1 MFINDQIIYLQLQKT
16 GCTHIAQL
24 LTEYLGGTSA
34 HKHGRLQCEAADR
47 TVIGSIRD
55 PWDWYVSLWAYG
67 CMGQGAIQNRLTA
80 GRGQLALQTLRN
92 AVRHPASWA
101 GLPGR
106 LFRQTFG
113 HDTSFWR
120 RVYADASDAGAFR
133 EWLYAIHVP
142 RIQNMVFEDP
152 RPMPLHRAVG
162 LYTAR
167 IIYLYSDPA
176 AWEAEAHA
184 ISDQSGLAAFYRANS
199 VLDRTIRT
207 ESIAADL
214 GTVMADVGRPEITE
228 TMLEQHS
235 KSNASKRADFK
246 HYYDRDAIALVA
258 NRDRLVIDTFGYI
271 VPTDFIETV

>member
-1 MFINDQIIYLQLQKT
+1 MFINDKIVYLQLQKT

-34 HKHGRLQCEAADR
+34 HKHGRLQCSAANR
-47 TVIGSIRD
+47 TVIGSIRN
-55 PWDWYVSLWAYG
+55 PWDWYVSLFAYG

-80 GRGQLALQTLRN
+80 GRGQLAFQTLRN
-92 AVRHPASWA
+92 AARHPASWP

-133 EWLYAIHVP
+133 EWLYAIHLP
-142 RIQNMVFEDP
+142 RVQNMVFEDP
-152 RPMPLHRAVG
+152 RPIPLHAFVG

-167 IIYLYSDPA
+167 VVYLYSSPA
-176 AWEAEAHA
+176 EWNAKART
-184 ISDQSGLAAFYRANS
+184 IRDQSSLAAFYRANS
-199 VLDRTIRT
+199 ILDRMIRT

-214 GTVMADVGRPEITE
+214 SKVMADVGRPEITE
-228 TMLEQHS
+228 TMLEQHG
-235 KSNASKRADFK
+235 KTNASKRVSFER
-246 HYYDRDAIALVA
+246 YYDRATIALVA
-258 NRDRLVIDTFGYI
+258 NQDCLVIDSFGYI
-271 VPTDFIETV
+271 PPPAATQMD